1 MATATVVVT
10 METLITGAGLKYPVI
25 MKCPFDYTP
34 YIFRYQVAAGETT
47 LAIGSVC
54 EMATQTKTLA
64 KSTAAGTFVNYIV
77 LDTEYNKSVLEA
89 AGTTITKIATFAASV
104 YLDVLLLVPGMILSM
119 KISAG
124 ADIEIGESLI
134 ADAVDGALSVGTTA
148 GAVIGRSLN
157 AFDWT
162 DTTILRYA
170 PVLITR

>member
-1 MATATVVVT
+1 MATATVVVQ
-10 METLITGAGLKYPVI
+10 METLITGAGLNYPVI
-25 MKCPFDYTP
+25 MKCPFDTTP
-34 YIFRYQVAAGETT
+34 YTFRFEVAAGETT

-54 EMATQTKTLA
+54 EMLTQTKTLA
-64 KSTAAGTFVNYIV
+64 KPTVAGTFVNYVV

-89 AGTTITKIATFAASV
+89 AGTTVTKIATFPASV
-104 YLDVLLLVPGMILSM
+104 YLDVLLLVPGMILSL
-119 KISAG
+119 KTYCA

-134 ADAVDGALSVGTTA
+134 ADAEDGALSVGTTA